1 MKLKLLAFTLIGS
14 FTFQSCGKEEEKKI
28 TKKPIVKNVIEDEFE
43 SLEDLLAS
51 QDTVTLIKKKS
62 STSPAPKLKSPVEH
76 LNIPAP
82 GTSGRYV
89 LQVAV
94 ESNPRKT
101 IKILEKLKNLGYP
114 AYSIK
119 VDDPGQLEGSWNRIR
134 IGQFKSISD
143 ARKFGHAILIPAKFS
158 FWVDLKKN
166 DFKSGTSNSKAFE
179 SENRASQ
186 PSGNYDKL
194 QAQTFEPVAPL
205 LSNETQ
211 ISSVK
216 MISSVSLSSL
226 VSVSSLV
233 NTSSSATITPE
244 IVKKEVQVVK
254 ENIIKII
261 PTIKSESIK
270 KAAEAIKVK
279 EAKNTDWSAAEGW
292 E

>member
-1 MKLKLLAFTLIGS
+1 MKLKLLAFALIGS
-14 FTFQSCGKEEEKKI
+14 FTFQSCGKEEEKTI
-28 TKKPIVKNVIEDEFE
+28 TKKPIAKNVVEDEFE

-51 QDTVTLIKKKS
+51 QDTITLMKKRS
-62 STSPAPKLKSPVEH
+62 STTPAPNLKSPLENI
-76 LNIPAP
+76 NIPVP
-82 GTSGRYV
+82 GKAGRYV

-119 VDDPGQLEGSWNRIR
+119 VNDPGQLEGSWNRIR
-134 IGQFKSISD
+134 IGQFKSVSD

-186 PSGNYDKL
+186 PSGNYDDL
-194 QAQTFEPVAPL
+194 QAQTFEPVTPL
-205 LSNETQ
+205 VNSETPISSVLISSTLQ
-211 ISSVK
+211 ISSS
-216 MISSVSLSSL
+216 INSSSSVAPLSEMT
-226 VSVSSLV
+226 
-233 NTSSSATITPE
+233 N
-244 IVKKEVQVVK
+244 KKVQVGK
-254 ENIIKII
+254 ENVIKTA
-261 PTIKSESIK
+261 PSVKADSIK
-270 KAAEAIKVK
+270 KAAEAIRVK
-279 EAKNTDWSAAEGW
+279 ESKNTDWSATEGW